1 VVTTTQD
8 AGITEG
14 TLACGRYEIAYSEAG
29 QGAPLVFLHGSG
41 PGVSGMSNF
50 ARNLPA
56 FATKFRSIVIDM
68 PGYGRSPAR
77 EWSRPYAEHAAE
89 AVVAFLDAIG
99 VGQTHLL
106 GNSMGGWVAIE
117 TALLAPDRV
126 DRMVLMGPGGLYST
140 IFAPPASEGSARLRE
155 FIASPSRQAMR
166 AWVATM
172 VYDQELI
179 TDELLDERMA
189 NASAAGAIERMRA
202 ILASNAMPSSH
213 GPVIALLN
221 QVKHRTL
228 VTWGRDDR
236 MLPLEG
242 AFYGT
247 RQMPNAD
254 LHIFSQCGHWA
265 QVERKSQFEQVAI
278 DFLGAP

>member
-1 VVTTTQD
+1 MTAIQD
-8 AGITEG
+8 AGIVEG
-14 TLACGRYEIAYSEAG
+14 TVVCGRYEIAYSEAG
-29 QGAPLVFLHGSG
+29 RGAPLVFLHGSG

-50 ARNLPA
+50 ARNLPV
-56 FATKFRSIVIDM
+56 FATGFRSIVIDM

-77 EWSRPYAEHAAE
+77 KWTRPYAEHAAE
-89 AVVAFLDAIG
+89 AVVSFLDAIG
-99 VGQTHLL
+99 VEQTHLL

-155 FIASPSRQAMR
+155 FIANPSRQAMR
-166 AWVATM
+166 AWVDTM
-172 VYDQELI
+172 VYDKSLI

-189 NASAAGAIERMRA
+189 NASAPGAVERMRA
-202 ILASNAMPSSH
+202 ILASNTMPSSH
-213 GPVIALLN
+213 GPVIALLK
-221 QVKHRTL
+221 QIQHPTL

-242 AFYGT
+242 AFFGT

-254 LHIFSQCGHWA
+254 LHIFSRCGHWA
-265 QVERKSQFEQVAI
+265 QVERKSQFERVAV

>member
-1 VVTTTQD
+1 VTAIQD

-14 TLACGRYEIAYSEAG
+14 TLACGRYEIAYCEAG

-50 ARNLPA
+50 ARNLPV

-99 VGQTHLL
+99 IEQTHLL

-117 TALLAPDRV
+117 TALLAPERV

-155 FIASPSRQAMR
+155 FIANPSRQAMR
-166 AWVATM
+166 AWVDTM
-172 VYDQELI
+172 VYDKSLI

-189 NASAAGAIERMRA
+189 NASAPGAIERMRA

-213 GPVIALLN
+213 APVIALLK
-221 QVKHRTL
+221 QIQHRTL

-242 AFYGT
+242 AFFGT

-265 QVERKSQFEQVAI
+265 QVERKSQFEQVAT